1 MLIGELSNLSGFSR
15 DTIRYYEKLALLVIE
30 KRNVRN
36 DYKNYGPEALDRLL
50 QIQRLKSTGFTL
62 REIRQL
68 LTGSLEHHACRDLPQ
83 QLTRKLEQ
91 LDKRVAEL
99 LQFKAELLEIQRTC
113 TGDCSTRNGMPA
125 CVPQASAPKQAS
137 RCC

>member
-50 QIQRLKSTGFTL
+50 QIQRLKSTVL
-62 REIRQL
+62 RFAKS
-68 LTGSLEHHACRDLPQ
+68 GNC
-83 QLTRKLEQ
+83 
-91 LDKRVAEL
+91 
-99 LQFKAELLEIQRTC
+99 
-113 TGDCSTRNGMPA
+113 
-125 CVPQASAPKQAS
+125 
-137 RCC
+137 